1 MYRRVHSARTKSREN
16 TLKRQ
21 RSDNEPRGSHLVLAR
36 GKKVDIS
43 SVIQVGEKKSSH
55 KTFSFARNA
64 EYKKK
69 KSSNSRILVL
79 VNSCSSS
86 QKAATQTSPERS
98 IH

>member
-16 TLKRQ
+16 TLKRE

-43 SVIQVGEKKSSH
+43 SVIQVGEKKVH
-55 KTFSFARNA
+55 IKLLQEMQNI
-64 EYKKK
+64 KKK

-86 QKAATQTSPERS
+86 QKAVTHLNAPF
-98 IH
+98 ID